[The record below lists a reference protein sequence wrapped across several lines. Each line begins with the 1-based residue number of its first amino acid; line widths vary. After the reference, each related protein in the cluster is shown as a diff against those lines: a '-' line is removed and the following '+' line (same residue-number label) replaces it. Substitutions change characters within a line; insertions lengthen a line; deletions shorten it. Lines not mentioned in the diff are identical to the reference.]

1 MSAEDFWKI
10 FITILSSGALFGFA
24 QFMITRYDSKKNIEK
39 KIEERFDATDKKIE
53 ERFEATDKK
62 IDKVAESVDENAA
75 ILARTHILRFSDE
88 IKNGMIHSSE
98 YWRQQLDDCDTYQ
111 RFCESHPKF
120 KNSYTEHADK
130 HIKET
135 YDKLKRKGEI

>member
-1 MSAEDFWKI
+1 MKDVI
-10 FITILSSGALFGFA
+10 FTFLGAGALFSFI
-24 QFMITRYDSKKNIEK
+24 QFLISLFFSRKDKLKEIERKIDENNEITNK
-39 KIEERFDATDKKIE
+39 KIDTLND
-53 ERFEATDKK
+53 K

-75 ILARTHILRFSDE
+75 VLARTHILRFSDE

-98 YWRQQLDDCDTYQ
+98 YWRQQLDDCDTYM
-111 RFCESHPKF
+111 RFCESHPGF

-135 YDKLKRKGEI
+135 YDQLKREGKI

>member
-1 MSAEDFWKI
+1 MKEI
-10 FITILSSGALFGFA
+10 FLAVLASGAVFSFVQFLITLGFS
-24 QFMITRYDSKKNIEK
+24 RKDKSNEIEK
-39 KIEERFDATDKKIE
+39 KLDNLND
-53 ERFEATDKK
+53 K

-88 IKNGMIHSSE
+88 IKNGMVHSSE

-111 RFCESHPKF
+111 RFCDSHPNF

-130 HIKET
+130 HIKDT
-135 YDKLKRKGEI
+135 YDQLKREGKI